1 MKVAD
6 KNTFRNI
13 NNTEKNAIYNSLS
26 KLSSK
31 IITIIS
37 NLESEFFISFN
48 SLSLEKRFPSIYLV
62 PNSLIKI
69 YNKIEL
75 QIYINSAGI
84 YFGFIKRNQ
93 FLLSCEGAELLHKLN
108 CFTGRQQIYLNN
120 EGEKS
125 ILYGNKVL
133 KNMIALVN
141 HNLKKN
147 DFVLI
152 FNQKKELIALAK
164 SQVDYNEIK
173 MSNNNKQIAIN
184 LVDKGYY
191 LRIKQ

>member
-1 MKVAD
+1 MNMNH
-6 KNTFRNI
+6 KNNFRTI
-13 NNTEKNAIYNSLS
+13 NKTEKKVIIDSL
-26 KLSSK
+26 LNVSSK
-31 IITIIS
+31 FITVIS
-37 NLESEFFISFN
+37 TVKYEFFISFN
-48 SLSLEKRFPSIYLV
+48 SLSLEKKFPSIYFV
-62 PNSLIKI
+62 PNSLTKI
-69 YNKIEL
+69 VNKIESR
-75 QIYINSAGI
+75 ININSAGI

-93 FLLSCEGAELLHKLN
+93 FLLSLEGAELLHKLN

-133 KNMIALVN
+133 KNMVAGVN

-147 DFVLI
+147 DFLLV

>member
-37 NLESEFFISFN
+37 DLESEFFISFN

-69 YNKIEL
+69 FNKIEQ

-93 FLLSCEGAELLHKLN
+93 FLLSLEGAELLHKLN
-108 CFTGRQQIYLNN
+108 CFTGRQQICLNN